1 MSFLSGKQAFLQILK
16 DEGVDTMFGNPG
28 TTELP
33 LMDGL
38 VREPSIRYILA
49 LQEAVAI
56 SMADGYAQASGKLGV
71 VNVHTSPGLGNAMGM
86 LYDAYEAGTPLLVTA
101 GQHDQAMNLTEPI
114 LWSDLPPVARP
125 YVKWSHEITRLEDL
139 PRAVRRAVKTA
150 MAHPTGPVFLSLPV
164 DVLNAERELDLLQ
177 STRVAPRIR
186 GDRAAIEAA
195 ADLLVKASRPIL
207 IAGDAVAHGDALAE
221 MAQLAEVVGAPV
233 YTECVPSTCSFP
245 FTHPL
250 YHGPFPRLG
259 QPIRQLLMQHDL
271 LFSVGGDLFTLSL
284 PSDVEPMPEGLPLI
298 HLDLDPWEIGKN
310 YPAQVAIQG
319 DPKATLPELVEAL
332 KRRLTASQAKDVT
345 ARVVKLRVAQEARR
359 EALRQEAASQ
369 ASRHPISPLAL
380 VGAVAGAV
388 PDEAIIVDESISSSH
403 GVRELLRARDHRGFY
418 GLRGGGIGWGLPAS
432 IGVKLAQP
440 NRPVIAL
447 VGDGSAMYTIQ
458 SLWSAAHESVA
469 VVFVIFNNQSYRILK
484 QRTQALKGFSA
495 EDNEYVAMD
504 LVKPGLDYVGL
515 AKAQGVPGETVDKAA
530 DVATAIKRGRR
541 RGGPYCGRPHRGSSA
556 PEGGGWLRSP
566 ASAVEGARAPGGGD
580 LGLEGF
586 ATNGRARRSA
596 VRAAHCPSP
605 DVEHGQPGPQRAA
618 ARPGPVPTAG
628 HHHVGHG
635 GGAPPR
641 GAAPP
646 RGRPR
651 RRRPAAPSSRPAS
664 GSRWPDPAP
673 PARRPPPG
681 RFATWFADAAPGRRA
696 ARRPPAPPR
705 AAGGW

>member
-38 VREPSIRYILA
+38 VREPGIRYVLA

-86 LYDAYEAGTPLLVTA
+86 LYDAYKAGTPLLVTA

-125 YVKWSHEITRLEDL
+125 YVKWSYEITRLEDL

-150 MAHPTGPVFLSLPV
+150 MAHPTGPVFISLPV

-195 ADLLVKASRPIL
+195 ADLLVKATRPVL
-207 IAGDAVAHGDALAE
+207 VSGDVVAHGDALVE
-221 MAQLAEVVGAPV
+221 MAQLAELLGAPV

-284 PSDVEPMPEGLPLI
+284 PSDVEPMPEDLPLI

-310 YPAQVAIQG
+310 YPARVAIQG

-332 KRRLTASQAKDVT
+332 KRRLSAAHLKDVS
-345 ARVVKLRVAQEARR
+345 ARIEKLRVAQEARR
-359 EALRQEAASQ
+359 EALRQEAAAQ
-369 ASRHPISPLAL
+369 ASRVPISPLAL
-380 VGAVAGAV
+380 VGAIAGAV
-388 PDEAIIVDESISSSH
+388 PDEAIIVDETISSGL

-432 IGVKLAQP
+432 LGVKLAQP

-458 SLWSAAHESVA
+458 SLWSAAHDSIA

-495 EDNEYVAMD
+495 EDNTYVAMD
-504 LVKPGLDYVGL
+504 LVNPGLDYVGL
-515 AKAQGVPGETVDKAA
+515 AKSQGVPGELVDKASG
-530 DVATAIKRGRR
+530 VASAIKRGMAS
-541 RGGPYCGRPHRGSSA
+541 GGPYLIDVRIDGALRG
-556 PEGGGWLRSP
+556 
-566 ASAVEGARAPGGGD
+566 
-580 LGLEGF
+580 
-586 ATNGRARRSA
+586 
-596 VRAAHCPSP
+596 
-605 DVEHGQPGPQRAA
+605 
-618 ARPGPVPTAG
+618 
-628 HHHVGHG
+628 
-635 GGAPPR
+635 
-641 GAAPP
+641 
-646 RGRPR
+646 
-651 RRRPAAPSSRPAS
+651 
-664 GSRWPDPAP
+664 
-673 PARRPPPG
+673 
-681 RFATWFADAAPGRRA
+681 
-696 ARRPPAPPR
+696 
-705 AAGGW
+705 